1 MDDGVD
7 AFQTCGVDVL
17 CLRIPVDLVQCAGLL
32 SHDWQN
38 CVATGPE
45 KCNELVSDK
54 SGRSGDCN
62 PKGSRRHGTMM
73 SREVISSARVS
84 KPEEIVK
91 GPPDSGVGYQRAD
104 RAKRQGV
111 INAILEQ

>member
-1 MDDGVD
+1 
-7 AFQTCGVDVL
+7 
-17 CLRIPVDLVQCAGLL
+17 
-32 SHDWQN
+32 
-38 CVATGPE
+38 
-45 KCNELVSDK
+45 
-54 SGRSGDCN
+54 
-62 PKGSRRHGTMM
+62 MM

-91 GPPDSGVGYQRAD
+91 GPPGSGVGYQRAD